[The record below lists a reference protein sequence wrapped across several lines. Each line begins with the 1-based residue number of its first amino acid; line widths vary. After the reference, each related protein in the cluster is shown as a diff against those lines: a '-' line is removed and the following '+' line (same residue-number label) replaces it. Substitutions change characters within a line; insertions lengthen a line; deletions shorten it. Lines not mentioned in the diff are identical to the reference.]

1 MNRNGGWGRGI
12 NGAWQRH
19 SVKVCSK
26 VQCVGQSTRSGA
38 GEAKRSGA
46 GEAKGVGQVRLK
58 EWGR

>member
-1 MNRNGGWGRGI
+1 MNRNGGWGRGV

-38 GEAKRSGA
+38 GEAK
-46 GEAKGVGQVRLK
+46 GVGQVRLK
-58 EWGR
+58 GQKPSHTIK